1 MSFQLLASTKFLH
14 CTLNKLCIPASSSR
28 QTTTSWKIVNCP
40 QERCT
45 HLEQLGPIRNYKY
58 KSRAQ
63 KRKEK
68 LRKELLQKSQVGSL
82 NKYFN
87 TNNVDNFVVNE
98 NDIENQFDI
107 ESNENE
113 KSSSDVNENEELN
126 RTFNENEKTSSDVNE
141 NEELNQTVN
150 ENENTSSDVF
160 NFPFDIDDPGN
171 WDRIGHINMTNF
183 IVERGL
189 KRVIKEEFTR
199 DASGRN
205 FYSWHYIRELPNG
218 EKQDRKWLIY
228 SVSLDKVFC
237 FCCKLFA
244 TKKHLVG
251 FLAEGGF
258 NDWHNIS
265 ERLKSHERST
275 QHIESISSWVEL
287 EKRLKMKLTID
298 ASLEE
303 QVNQEKKHWKQVLER
318 ILAIVKRLG
327 QNNLAF
333 RGDCEKLYEK
343 NNGNFLQ
350 IIELLAE
357 FDSTMQ
363 EHVRRILRGETH
375 YHYLSHKI
383 QNEMIQLLATEV
395 KSSIISRIKE
405 AKYFSVILD
414 CTPDASNDEHM
425 SLVLRCVN
433 VSESP
438 IFVDEYFLE
447 FIKVHDTPG
456 LGLLN
461 ELLDALNI
469 LGLDVDNIRGQGYD
483 NGSNMKGKNKVVQTR
498 LLEMNPSAFY
508 TPCACHSL
516 NLLLSDMAHC
526 CPKAV
531 SFFGVVQRIYSLFSA
546 STKRWK
552 VFRDHVPGLT
562 VKPLSETRWES
573 RVDSV
578 KAIRF
583 QAPQIKEALNYL
595 AESNEDAKTKSD
607 AETLATYKIQNF
619 EFLVSMVI
627 WYDLLFAANT
637 ASKIL
642 QSEDMQIDVAIK
654 ELKILPS
661 FLQKYRETGFEEALT
676 KATEIASMMEVEPVF
691 MEKRKVYR
699 KKQFEQFQNFEEN
712 FGLLFDFEKLKSAD
726 DDSLKNFCINLTN
739 LMKHGE
745 ISDLDNDDLYQEL
758 YILRQSLPKETKR
771 AIDVLSYIKEVDDSY
786 PNASI
791 AYRIFLTI
799 PVTVAHAERSF
810 SKLTLIKSYL
820 CSTMSQER
828 LSGLAMLS
836 IEKDIVAKLDY
847 ANLINTFASKNAR
860 RIIFK

>member
-1 MSFQLLASTKFLH
+1 
-14 CTLNKLCIPASSSR
+14 
-28 QTTTSWKIVNCP
+28 
-40 QERCT
+40 
-45 HLEQLGPIRNYKY
+45 
-58 KSRAQ
+58 
-63 KRKEK
+63 
-68 LRKELLQKSQVGSL
+68 
-82 NKYFN
+82 
-87 TNNVDNFVVNE
+87 
-98 NDIENQFDI
+98 
-107 ESNENE
+107 
-113 KSSSDVNENEELN
+113 
-126 RTFNENEKTSSDVNE
+126 
-141 NEELNQTVN
+141 
-150 ENENTSSDVF
+150 
-160 NFPFDIDDPGN
+160 
-171 WDRIGHINMTNF
+171 
-183 IVERGL
+183 
-189 KRVIKEEFTR
+189 
-199 DASGRN
+199 
-205 FYSWHYIRELPNG
+205 
-218 EKQDRKWLIY
+218 
-228 SVSLDKVFC
+228 
-237 FCCKLFA
+237 
-244 TKKHLVG
+244 
-251 FLAEGGF
+251 
-258 NDWHNIS
+258 
-265 ERLKSHERST
+265 
-275 QHIESISSWVEL
+275 
-287 EKRLKMKLTID
+287 MKLTID

-318 ILAIVKRLG
+318 ILAIVNRLG

-414 CTPDASNDEHM
+414 CTPDAK
-425 SLVLRCVN
+425 
-433 VSESP
+433 SP

-447 FIKVHDTPG
+447 FIKVHDTSG
-456 LGLLN
+456 LGFLN

-483 NGSNMKGKNKVVQTR
+483 NGSNMRGKNKGVQTR
-498 LLEMNPSAFY
+498 LLEMNPRAFY

-595 AESNEDAKTKSD
+595 VESNEDAKTKSD
-607 AETLATYKIQNF
+607 PETLATYNIQNF
-619 EFLVSMVI
+619 EFLVNMVI
-627 WYDLLFAANT
+627 WYDLLSAINT

-642 QSEDMQIDVAIK
+642 QSEDMKIDVAIK
-654 ELKILPS
+654 ELKILLS

-699 KKQFEQFQNFEEN
+699 KKQFDESVNEEVTQSAAESFKIDYFLYIIDQAISSFKTRFEQFQNFEEN

-739 LMKHGE
+739 LMKH
-745 ISDLDNDDLYQEL
+745 
-758 YILRQSLPKETKR
+758 
-771 AIDVLSYIKEVDDSY
+771 
-786 PNASI
+786 
-791 AYRIFLTI
+791 
-799 PVTVAHAERSF
+799 ERSF

-820 CSTMSQER
+820 RSTMSQER

-860 RIIFK
+860 LRGEREGTNFGWKVFTYEVLRSCIEPNCGLKEKHGSIATIRNVVSGTTYVTANKYFIEICNMQHELYDLTIDDNENDLLMKMATSMKLKYDKYWGKLDNCNEALLIALVLDQDTSLSISIITLVLLMMR

>member
-1 MSFQLLASTKFLH
+1 
-14 CTLNKLCIPASSSR
+14 
-28 QTTTSWKIVNCP
+28 
-40 QERCT
+40 
-45 HLEQLGPIRNYKY
+45 
-58 KSRAQ
+58 
-63 KRKEK
+63 
-68 LRKELLQKSQVGSL
+68 
-82 NKYFN
+82 
-87 TNNVDNFVVNE
+87 
-98 NDIENQFDI
+98 
-107 ESNENE
+107 
-113 KSSSDVNENEELN
+113 
-126 RTFNENEKTSSDVNE
+126 
-141 NEELNQTVN
+141 
-150 ENENTSSDVF
+150 
-160 NFPFDIDDPGN
+160 
-171 WDRIGHINMTNF
+171 
-183 IVERGL
+183 
-189 KRVIKEEFTR
+189 
-199 DASGRN
+199 
-205 FYSWHYIRELPNG
+205 
-218 EKQDRKWLIY
+218 
-228 SVSLDKVFC
+228 
-237 FCCKLFA
+237 
-244 TKKHLVG
+244 
-251 FLAEGGF
+251 
-258 NDWHNIS
+258 
-265 ERLKSHERST
+265 
-275 QHIESISSWVEL
+275 
-287 EKRLKMKLTID
+287 
-298 ASLEE
+298 
-303 QVNQEKKHWKQVLER
+303 
-318 ILAIVKRLG
+318 
-327 QNNLAF
+327 
-333 RGDCEKLYEK
+333 
-343 NNGNFLQ
+343 
-350 IIELLAE
+350 
-357 FDSTMQ
+357 MQ

-383 QNEMIQLLATEV
+383 QNEMIQLLETEV

-414 CTPDASNDEHM
+414 CTPDASDDEQM

-433 VSESP
+433 ILESP

-447 FIKVHDTPG
+447 FIKVHDTSG

-469 LGLDVDNIRGQGYD
+469 LGLDADNIRGQGYD
-483 NGSNMKGKNKVVQTR
+483 NGSNMRGKNKGVQTR
-498 LLEMNPSAFY
+498 LLEMNPRAFY

-562 VKPLSETRWES
+562 VKPLLETRWES

-578 KAIRF
+578 KSIRF

-607 AETLATYKIQNF
+607 AETLATYNIQNF

-627 WYDLLFAANT
+627 WYDLLFAVNT

-654 ELKILPS
+654 ELKILLS

-699 KKQFEQFQNFEEN
+699 KKFEQFQNFEEN

-758 YILRQSLPKETKR
+758 YMLRQSLPKETKR
-771 AIDVLSYIKEVDDSY
+771 AIDVLSYIKEVDGSY

-820 CSTMSQER
+820 HSTMSQER

-860 RIIFK
+860 HIIFK

>member
-1 MSFQLLASTKFLH
+1 
-14 CTLNKLCIPASSSR
+14 
-28 QTTTSWKIVNCP
+28 
-40 QERCT
+40 
-45 HLEQLGPIRNYKY
+45 
-58 KSRAQ
+58 
-63 KRKEK
+63 
-68 LRKELLQKSQVGSL
+68 
-82 NKYFN
+82 
-87 TNNVDNFVVNE
+87 
-98 NDIENQFDI
+98 
-107 ESNENE
+107 
-113 KSSSDVNENEELN
+113 
-126 RTFNENEKTSSDVNE
+126 
-141 NEELNQTVN
+141 
-150 ENENTSSDVF
+150 
-160 NFPFDIDDPGN
+160 
-171 WDRIGHINMTNF
+171 MTNF
-183 IVERGL
+183 IVERGP
-189 KRVIKEEFTR
+189 KRVIKDEFTR
-199 DASGRN
+199 DA
-205 FYSWHYIRELPNG
+205 
-218 EKQDRKWLIY
+218 
-228 SVSLDKVFC
+228 
-237 FCCKLFA
+237 FA
-244 TKKHLVG
+244 
-251 FLAEGGF
+251 ERGF

-265 ERLKSHERST
+265 DRLKSHERST
-275 QHIESISSWVEL
+275 QHIESIASWVEL
-287 EKRLKMKLTID
+287 EKRVKMKLTID

-303 QVNQEKKHWKQVLER
+303 QINQEKKHWKQVLER
-318 ILAIVKRLG
+318 ILAIVKRFG

-333 RGDCEKLYEK
+333 QGDREKLYEK

-363 EHVRRILRGETH
+363 EHVRRILRGETD

-414 CTPDASNDEHM
+414 CTPDASNDEQM

-438 IFVDEYFLE
+438 IFVDEYFLG
-447 FIKVHDTPG
+447 FIKVHDTSG

-483 NGSNMKGKNKVVQTR
+483 NGSNMRGKNKGVQTR
-498 LLEMNPSAFY
+498 LLEMNPRVFY

-552 VFRDHVPGLT
+552 VFTDHVPGLT

-583 QAPQIKEALNYL
+583 QAPQIKEALDYL
-595 AESNEDAKTKSD
+595 AESNEDAKTRSD
-607 AETLATYKIQNF
+607 AETLSTYNIHNF

-627 WYDLLFAANT
+627 WYDLLFAINI

-642 QSEDMQIDVAIK
+642 QNEYMQIDVAIK
-654 ELKILPS
+654 ELKILLS
-661 FLQKYRETGFEEALT
+661 FLQKYRETGFENALT

-691 MEKRKVYR
+691 IEKRKVYR
-699 KKQFEQFQNFEEN
+699 KKQFDESVNEGVTQSAAESFKIDYFLCIIDQAISSFKTRFEKFQNFEEN

-726 DDSLKNFCINLTN
+726 DDTLRNFCINLTN
-739 LMKHGE
+739 LMKHCE

-758 YILRQSLPKETKR
+758 YMLRQSLPKETKR
-771 AIDVLSYIKEVDDSY
+771 VIDVLSYIKEVDGSY
-786 PNASI
+786 PNAWI

-799 PVTVAHAERSF
+799 PVTVAHAERNF

-820 CSTMSQER
+820 RSTMSQER

-836 IEKDIVAKLDY
+836 IENDLVAKLDY

>member
-1 MSFQLLASTKFLH
+1 MEFNMLGSGMKNKIVSEHNGAEIITLDCWRPSKPVSLKRIMHKLEHFAYILGKLL
-14 CTLNKLCIPASSSR
+14 LNKRRDSLRITSSDDDNIIHIH
-28 QTTTSWKIVNCP
+28 Q
-40 QERCT
+40 
-45 HLEQLGPIRNYKY
+45 
-58 KSRAQ
+58 
-63 KRKEK
+63 
-68 LRKELLQKSQVGSL
+68 
-82 NKYFN
+82 
-87 TNNVDNFVVNE
+87 NNDDNFVV

-113 KSSSDVNENEELN
+113 KTSSTVNENEELN
-126 RTFNENEKTSSDVNE
+126 QTVNENEKSSSDVNE

-150 ENENTSSDVF
+150 ENEKISSGVF

-183 IVERGL
+183 IVERGP
-189 KRVIKEEFTR
+189 KRVIKDEFTR
-199 DASGRN
+199 DAFGRN
-205 FYSWHYIRELPNG
+205 FSSWHYIRELPNG

-265 ERLKSHERST
+265 DRLKSHERSI
-275 QHIESISSWVEL
+275 QHIESIASWVEL

-303 QVNQEKKHWKQVLER
+303 QINQEKKHWKQVLER
-318 ILAIVKRLG
+318 ILAIVKRFG

-333 RGDCEKLYEK
+333 RGDREKLYEK

-414 CTPDASNDEHM
+414 CTPDASNDEQM

-438 IFVDEYFLE
+438 IFVDEYFLG
-447 FIKVHDTPG
+447 FIKVHDTSG

-483 NGSNMKGKNKVVQTR
+483 NGSNMRGKNKGVQTR
-498 LLEMNPSAFY
+498 LLEMNPRAFY

-531 SFFGVVQRIYSLFSA
+531 SFFGV
-546 STKRWK
+546 
-552 VFRDHVPGLT
+552 
-562 VKPLSETRWES
+562 ES

-583 QAPQIKEALNYL
+583 QAPQIKEALDYL
-595 AESNEDAKTKSD
+595 AESNEDAKTRSD
-607 AETLATYKIQNF
+607 AETLATYNIHNF

-627 WYDLLFAANT
+627 WYDLLFAVNI

-642 QSEDMQIDVAIK
+642 QNEDMQIDVAIK
-654 ELKILPS
+654 ELKILLS
-661 FLQKYRETGFEEALT
+661 FLQKYRETGFENALT

-691 MEKRKVYR
+691 IEKRKVYR
-699 KKQFEQFQNFEEN
+699 KK
-712 FGLLFDFEKLKSAD
+712 
-726 DDSLKNFCINLTN
+726 
-739 LMKHGE
+739 
-745 ISDLDNDDLYQEL
+745 
-758 YILRQSLPKETKR
+758 
-771 AIDVLSYIKEVDDSY
+771 
-786 PNASI
+786 
-791 AYRIFLTI
+791 
-799 PVTVAHAERSF
+799 
-810 SKLTLIKSYL
+810 
-820 CSTMSQER
+820 
-828 LSGLAMLS
+828 
-836 IEKDIVAKLDY
+836 
-847 ANLINTFASKNAR
+847 
-860 RIIFK
+860 

>member
-1 MSFQLLASTKFLH
+1 
-14 CTLNKLCIPASSSR
+14 
-28 QTTTSWKIVNCP
+28 
-40 QERCT
+40 
-45 HLEQLGPIRNYKY
+45 
-58 KSRAQ
+58 
-63 KRKEK
+63 
-68 LRKELLQKSQVGSL
+68 
-82 NKYFN
+82 
-87 TNNVDNFVVNE
+87 
-98 NDIENQFDI
+98 
-107 ESNENE
+107 
-113 KSSSDVNENEELN
+113 
-126 RTFNENEKTSSDVNE
+126 
-141 NEELNQTVN
+141 
-150 ENENTSSDVF
+150 
-160 NFPFDIDDPGN
+160 
-171 WDRIGHINMTNF
+171 MTNF
-183 IVERGL
+183 IVERGP
-189 KRVIKEEFTR
+189 KRVIKDEFTR
-199 DASGRN
+199 DA
-205 FYSWHYIRELPNG
+205 F
-218 EKQDRKWLIY
+218 
-228 SVSLDKVFC
+228 
-237 FCCKLFA
+237 
-244 TKKHLVG
+244 
-251 FLAEGGF
+251 AEGGF
-258 NDWHNIS
+258 SDWHNIS
-265 ERLKSHERST
+265 DRLKSHERST
-275 QHIESISSWVEL
+275 QHIESIASWVEL

-303 QVNQEKKHWKQVLER
+303 QINQEKKHWKQVLER
-318 ILAIVKRLG
+318 ILAIVKRFG

-333 RGDCEKLYEK
+333 RGDREKLYEK

-414 CTPDASNDEHM
+414 CTPDASNDEQM

-433 VSESP
+433 VLESQ
-438 IFVDEYFLE
+438 IFVDEYFLG
-447 FIKVHDTPG
+447 FIKVHDTSG

-483 NGSNMKGKNKVVQTR
+483 NGSNMRGKNKGVQTR
-498 LLEMNPSAFY
+498 LLEMNPRAFY

-552 VFRDHVPGLT
+552 VFTDHVPGLT

-583 QAPQIKEALNYL
+583 QAPQIKEALDYL
-595 AESNEDAKTKSD
+595 AESNEDAKTRSD
-607 AETLATYKIQNF
+607 AETLATYNIHNF

-627 WYDLLFAANT
+627 WYDLLFSVNI

-642 QSEDMQIDVAIK
+642 QNEDMQIDVAIK
-654 ELKILPS
+654 ELKILLS
-661 FLQKYRETGFEEALT
+661 FLQKYRETGFENALT
-676 KATEIASMMEVEPVF
+676 KAAEMASMMEVEPVF
-691 MEKRKVYR
+691 IEKRKVYR
-699 KKQFEQFQNFEEN
+699 KKQFDESVNEGVTQSAAESFKIDYFLCIIDQAISSFKTRFEQFQNFEEN

-726 DDSLKNFCINLTN
+726 DDTLRNFCINLTN

-758 YILRQSLPKETKR
+758 YMLRQSLPKETKR
-771 AIDVLSYIKEVDDSY
+771 AIDVLSYIKEVDGSY
-786 PNASI
+786 PNAWI

-820 CSTMSQER
+820 RSTMSQER

-836 IEKDIVAKLDY
+836 IENDLVAKLDY

>member
-1 MSFQLLASTKFLH
+1 
-14 CTLNKLCIPASSSR
+14 
-28 QTTTSWKIVNCP
+28 
-40 QERCT
+40 
-45 HLEQLGPIRNYKY
+45 
-58 KSRAQ
+58 
-63 KRKEK
+63 
-68 LRKELLQKSQVGSL
+68 
-82 NKYFN
+82 
-87 TNNVDNFVVNE
+87 
-98 NDIENQFDI
+98 
-107 ESNENE
+107 
-113 KSSSDVNENEELN
+113 
-126 RTFNENEKTSSDVNE
+126 
-141 NEELNQTVN
+141 
-150 ENENTSSDVF
+150 
-160 NFPFDIDDPGN
+160 
-171 WDRIGHINMTNF
+171 MTNF
-183 IVERGL
+183 IVERGP
-189 KRVIKEEFTR
+189 KRVIKDEFTR
-199 DASGRN
+199 DA
-205 FYSWHYIRELPNG
+205 F
-218 EKQDRKWLIY
+218 
-228 SVSLDKVFC
+228 
-237 FCCKLFA
+237 
-244 TKKHLVG
+244 
-251 FLAEGGF
+251 AEGGF

-265 ERLKSHERST
+265 DRLKSHEQST
-275 QHIESISSWVEL
+275 QHIESIASWVEL

-303 QVNQEKKHWKQVLER
+303 QINQEKKHWKQVLER
-318 ILAIVKRLG
+318 ILAIVKRFG

-333 RGDCEKLYEK
+333 RGDREKLYEK

-383 QNEMIQLLATEV
+383 QNEMIQLLAAEV

-414 CTPDASNDEHM
+414 CTPDASNDEQM

-438 IFVDEYFLE
+438 IFVDEYFLG
-447 FIKVHDTPG
+447 FIKVHDTSG

-483 NGSNMKGKNKVVQTR
+483 NGSNMRAKNKGVQTR
-498 LLEMNPSAFY
+498 LLEMNPRAFY

-526 CPKAV
+526 CPKVV

-552 VFRDHVPGLT
+552 VFTDHVPGLT

-583 QAPQIKEALNYL
+583 QAPQIKEALDYL
-595 AESNEDAKTKSD
+595 AESNEDAKTRSG
-607 AETLATYKIQNF
+607 AETLATYNIHNF

-627 WYDLLFAANT
+627 WYDLLFAVNIAR
-637 ASKIL
+637 KIL
-642 QSEDMQIDVAIK
+642 QNEDMQIDVAIK
-654 ELKILPS
+654 ELKILLS
-661 FLQKYRETGFEEALT
+661 FLQKYRETGFENALT

-691 MEKRKVYR
+691 IEKRKVYR
-699 KKQFEQFQNFEEN
+699 KKQFDESVNEGVTQLAAESFKIDYFLCIIDQAISSFKTRFEQFQNFEEN

-726 DDSLKNFCINLTN
+726 DDTLRNFCINLTN

-758 YILRQSLPKETKR
+758 YMLRQSLPKETKR
-771 AIDVLSYIKEVDDSY
+771 AIDVLSYIKEVDGSY
-786 PNASI
+786 PNAWI

-799 PVTVAHAERSF
+799 PVTVAHAEQSF

-820 CSTMSQER
+820 RSTMSQER

-836 IEKDIVAKLDY
+836 IENDLVAKLDY

>member
-1 MSFQLLASTKFLH
+1 
-14 CTLNKLCIPASSSR
+14 
-28 QTTTSWKIVNCP
+28 
-40 QERCT
+40 
-45 HLEQLGPIRNYKY
+45 
-58 KSRAQ
+58 
-63 KRKEK
+63 
-68 LRKELLQKSQVGSL
+68 
-82 NKYFN
+82 
-87 TNNVDNFVVNE
+87 
-98 NDIENQFDI
+98 
-107 ESNENE
+107 
-113 KSSSDVNENEELN
+113 
-126 RTFNENEKTSSDVNE
+126 
-141 NEELNQTVN
+141 
-150 ENENTSSDVF
+150 
-160 NFPFDIDDPGN
+160 
-171 WDRIGHINMTNF
+171 MTNF
-183 IVERGL
+183 IVERGP
-189 KRVIKEEFTR
+189 KRVIKDEFTR
-199 DASGRN
+199 DAFGRN
-205 FYSWHYIRELPNG
+205 FSSWHYIRELQNG

-265 ERLKSHERST
+265 DRLKSHERST
-275 QHIESISSWVEL
+275 QHIESIASGVEL

-303 QVNQEKKHWKQVLER
+303 HINQEKKYWKQVLER
-318 ILAIVKRLG
+318 ILAIVKRFG

-333 RGDCEKLYEK
+333 RGDREKLYEK

-414 CTPDASNDEHM
+414 CTPDASNDEQM

-438 IFVDEYFLE
+438 IFVDEYFLG
-447 FIKVHDTPG
+447 FIKVHDTSG

-483 NGSNMKGKNKVVQTR
+483 NGSNMRGKNKGVQTR
-498 LLEMNPSAFY
+498 LLEMNPRAFY

-552 VFRDHVPGLT
+552 VFTDHVPGLT

-573 RVDSV
+573 CVDSV

-583 QAPQIKEALNYL
+583 QAPQIKEALDYL
-595 AESNEDAKTKSD
+595 AESNEDAKTRSD
-607 AETLATYKIQNF
+607 AETLATYNIHNF

-627 WYDLLFAANT
+627 WYDLLFAVNI

-642 QSEDMQIDVAIK
+642 QNEDMQIDVAIK
-654 ELKILPS
+654 ELKVLLS
-661 FLQKYRETGFEEALT
+661 FLQKYRETGFENALT

-691 MEKRKVYR
+691 IEKRKVYR
-699 KKQFEQFQNFEEN
+699 KKQFDESVNEGVTQSAAESFKIEYFLCIIDQAISSFKTRYAYFYSDFSNYYGHRCPCRTEFFQ
-712 FGLLFDFEKLKSAD
+712 
-726 DDSLKNFCINLTN
+726 I
-739 LMKHGE
+739 
-745 ISDLDNDDLYQEL
+745 DLDQ
-758 YILRQSLPKETKR
+758 ILSPFNHVSRKIKR
-771 AIDVLSYIKEVDDSY
+771 FSYVI
-786 PNASI
+786 
-791 AYRIFLTI
+791 
-799 PVTVAHAERSF
+799 H
-810 SKLTLIKSYL
+810 
-820 CSTMSQER
+820 
-828 LSGLAMLS
+828 
-836 IEKDIVAKLDY
+836 
-847 ANLINTFASKNAR
+847 
-860 RIIFK
+860 